1 VRREIAIIGGTG
13 EQGFGLALRWA
24 QAGERILIGSR
35 DKEKAE
41 RAAQKA
47 RQAVDFERANVEG
60 VENGEAV
67 SRANTIVLTVPFAAQ
82 AMILKGVK
90 KNFKGEDLLIDVTV
104 PLETAF
110 GGQAARVFT
119 PWCGSAAEQAAEL
132 VPPGVTVVSAFHHV
146 GANVLQDLSQKIN
159 CDIIVCG
166 NSREGK
172 ESVKALIKLIPGA
185 GFVDGGPLE
194 NSRIV
199 GALTALLVSINIR
212 YKVKNS
218 GIRITGLNEQTNGQ

>member
-1 VRREIAIIGGTG
+1 VREIAIIGGTG

-24 QAGERILIGSR
+24 QAEKRILIGSR
-35 DKEKAE
+35 DKDKAE
-41 RAAQKA
+41 RAAQKL
-47 RQAVDFERANVEG
+47 RQAVDSERANVEG
-60 VENGEAV
+60 VENGE
-67 SRANTIVLTVPFAAQ
+67 
-82 AMILKGVK
+82 GVQ
-90 KNFKGEDLLIDVTV
+90 KNFKGGDLLIDVTV

-119 PWCGSAAEQAAEL
+119 PWRGSAAEQAAEL
-132 VPPGVTVVSAFHHV
+132 VPPGVTVISAFHHL
-146 GANVLQDLSQKIN
+146 GANALQNLSQKID

-172 ESVKALIKLIPGA
+172 ESVKALIELIPGA

-199 GALTALLVSINIR
+199 GALTALLISINIR